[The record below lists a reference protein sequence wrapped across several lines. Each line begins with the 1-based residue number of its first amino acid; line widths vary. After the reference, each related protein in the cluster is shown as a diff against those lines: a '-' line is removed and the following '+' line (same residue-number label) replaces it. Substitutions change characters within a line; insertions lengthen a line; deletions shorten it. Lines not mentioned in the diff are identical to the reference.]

1 MRTTDLNVI
10 PPFRTTRLV
19 RRTADATAFNV
30 IANHPMVR
38 PWIGGDGAADLTA
51 VVAEPSNIALLGEAG
66 GFVCMNHGAGRYEVH
81 SLFDPSR
88 SGQAAIHA
96 MRDAMAYMFTS
107 TPCVE
112 LLTKVPVDNL
122 AAKGLARLAG
132 FTPQFESLS
141 AWNAESQKLT
151 AFYSLPVEKWAL
163 LSRESK
169 RMGAWFHAML
179 DTIRT
184 DEQHTAHPDDAVH
197 DAMVGATIGMLQAGL
212 VWKAVTYY
220 NRWALWTGY
229 ETLVVESEC
238 PLVVSFDQLRIEIM
252 QSHVEV
258 LSCQ

>member
-1 MRTTDLNVI
+1 VRTTDLNVI

-51 VVAEPSNIALLGEAG
+51 VVAEPSNIALLG
-66 GFVCMNHGAGRYEVH
+66 GAGRYEVH

>member
-1 MRTTDLNVI
+1 M
-10 PPFRTTRLV
+10 
-19 RRTADATAFNV
+19 RRTVDATAFNV
-30 IANHPMVR
+30 IANHPAVR
-38 PWIGGDGAADLTA
+38 PWTGGDGVADLTA
-51 VVAEPSNIALLGEAG
+51 IISELSNIALIGEAG
-66 GFVCMNHGAGRYEVH
+66 GFVGVNHGAGRYEVH
-81 SLFDPSR
+81 SLFNPAR
-88 SGQAAIHA
+88 PKQAAIYA

-122 AAKGLARLAG
+122 AAKGLSRLAG
-132 FTPQFESLS
+132 FTLQFESLS
-141 AWNAESQKLT
+141 AWNTESQKMT
-151 AFYSLPVEKWAL
+151 AFYSLPIEKWAL

-184 DEQHTAHPDDAVH
+184 DEQHAAHPDDAVH
-197 DAMVGATIGMLQAGL
+197 DAMVGAAIGMLQAGL
-212 VWKAVTYY
+212 VWKAVSCY

-252 QSHVEV
+252 QSHIEV